1 MPSTASCSAA
11 LCVDPGALQG
21 GDWGSPTVDSC
32 PATGDTKAKMAE
44 AMAMAS
50 GKATESDVMMKRKLF
65 KAGTVSCQ
73 LSDLKSSF
81 MS

>member
-32 PATGDTKAKMAE
+32 PATGDTKTKMAE

-50 GKATESDVMMKRKLF
+50 GKATESDVMMKQEAF
-65 KAGTVSCQ
+65 QSCQ
-73 LSDLKSSF
+73 LSVVRFELSSF

>member
-21 GDWGSPTVDSC
+21 GGWDGSPTVDSC
-32 PATGDTKAKMAE
+32 PATGATKAKMAE

-50 GKATESDVMMKRKLF
+50 GKATESDVMLKQKLF
-65 KAGTVSCQ
+65 KAGTGCQ
-73 LSDLKSSF
+73 LSGLMSSS
-81 MS
+81 MP